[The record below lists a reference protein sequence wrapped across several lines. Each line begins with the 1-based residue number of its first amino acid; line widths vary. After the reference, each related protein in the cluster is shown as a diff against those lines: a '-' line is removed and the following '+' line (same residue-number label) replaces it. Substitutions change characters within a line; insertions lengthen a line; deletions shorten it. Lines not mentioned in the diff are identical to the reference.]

1 MMMMDNYAAG
11 IMLDADPP
19 CERCERLQ
27 ETVENYAYNLDQFR
41 KQCDQLEAE
50 NKRLRHRV
58 WLWKKMAEI
67 LHKAQRIPSWVSDR
81 TMGDELVRL
90 ETEVDRLRAVVKQAH
105 QFAVWM
111 QITEWYAIS
120 PKVKKSLAALE
131 TAATAVLA
139 EGEQECPTIPPPA
152 HVASVAPRLLSG
164 TEYQETVA
172 AIAQR
177 LLGKPDAEQPCSRQ
191 TTNES
196 SPSAPLTCSCDTGES
211 GCACSRG

>member
-1 MMMMDNYAAG
+1 MPHETLACAVDRSLAEECTWLQAENARLQA
-11 IMLDADPP
+11 
-19 CERCERLQ
+19 EVERLTQ
-27 ETVENYAYNLDQFR
+27 HCDKADFDYVQVEAYVT
-41 KQCDQLEAE
+41 QLRRVA
-50 NKRLRHRV
+50 RL
-58 WLWKKMAEI
+58 
-67 LHKAQRIPSWVSDR
+67 
-81 TMGDELVRL
+81 
-90 ETEVDRLRAVVKQAH
+90 AH

-120 PKVKKSLAALE
+120 PKVKKSLTALE